1 MSALRLMRG
10 THPDWKPPVLMVSG
24 LQNQG
29 LDVLWEKIG
38 EHRDAFVKNGGLE
51 QRRREQMR
59 RWMWSM
65 VDDRVLQ
72 AVREH
77 PEVAAKAAA
86 LERELLEGKVTAT
99 LGAEAILRA
108 FGLG

>member
-1 MSALRLMRG
+1 LMC
-10 THPDWKPPVLMVSG
+10 SG

-29 LDVLWEKIG
+29 LDVLWEKIS
-38 EHRDAFVKNGGLE
+38 EHRALFEKGGELE
-51 QRRREQMR
+51 QRRRDQMR

-72 AVREH
+72 AVRENS
-77 PEVAAKAAA
+77 EVIANVAA
-86 LERELLEGKVTAT
+86 LERDLLTGKITAT